1 MPCPFTVSKI
11 FCAGPNFLSQPK
23 TLTAFSASSKK
34 KTILLNANHLFVW
47 HKMFVTAVIC
57 KYIFG
62 WAQKIWTSPKHFWT
76 CESSEIGCWICGARY
91 KWLDYF
97 IYHESWLPTNPASF
111 AILKKADWRFLSKFW
126 GESNS
131 RIFPAARTIT
141 LELSMMVFN
150 RWAMVKTV
158 QSAKWHTDQ

>member
-1 MPCPFTVSKI
+1 MNLLKASWFQKEFLKFSFAPFIHFWCKCPFKRFWLV
-11 FCAGPNFLSQPK
+11 
-23 TLTAFSASSKK
+23 KK
-34 KTILLNANHLFVW
+34 V
-47 HKMFVTAVIC
+47 V
-57 KYIFG
+57 
-62 WAQKIWTSPKHFWT
+62 KIWIHSVG
-76 CESSEIGCWICGARY
+76 IGCWICWARY
-91 KWLDYF
+91 KWLASF
-97 IYHESWLPTNPASF
+97 IYYESWLPTNPASF

-158 QSAKWHTDQ
+158 QSANSSRIVAWIRSEKKNWGDVHT

>member
-1 MPCPFTVSKI
+1 MVGHKKF
-11 FCAGPNFLSQPK
+11 GPAQN
-23 TLTAFSASSKK
+23 T
-34 KTILLNANHLFVW
+34 
-47 HKMFVTAVIC
+47 
-57 KYIFG
+57 FG
-62 WAQKIWTSPKHFWT
+62 PVKGQGISF
-76 CESSEIGCWICGARY
+76 EIGCWICGARY

-141 LELSMMVFN
+141 LELSIMVFN

-158 QSAKWHTDQ
+158 QSANSSRIVAWIRSEKKNWGDVKYTKFWTEMRIFYIKPQIYFWIKNLVVVWWVIVKFPIIE